1 MTTAEI
7 EEKITGIFE
16 EAIRQKTVNGVS
28 YALVDQGGVS
38 RHYLGQAELGQ
49 FYDLASL
56 TKVVGTASG
65 IFKEMAAGKI
75 SLKDRVGDFFPA
87 ACSAVTVKDLLLHTS
102 GLPADLDDV
111 WQYQSPGE
119 VWEAVLATKPL
130 YLPGQESIYSDL
142 NFIILGKILEQVS
155 GQELSSFLREEIFA
169 PLGMRETG
177 FLLKGKRDN
186 FVKTEITK
194 ERGQVW
200 GNVHDE
206 TAWQMGG
213 LAGHAGLFSTL
224 DDLAR
229 FSSFYLTTA
238 SPLVAGLFD
247 YDCFER
253 TLAWIRWQKGCRF
266 LWHSGFTGPGLGLDL
281 ENGRALVILASS
293 VYPKRGNE
301 AWLLARRQAAKT
313 FFGGGYREE
322 KQE

>member
-1 MTTAEI
+1 MAEI
-7 EEKITGIFE
+7 EEKITDIFK
-16 EAIRQKTVNGVS
+16 EAVKQKIVNGVS
-28 YALVDQGGVS
+28 YDLVDQGRIS
-38 RHYLGQAELGQ
+38 RHYLGQAEPGQ

-65 IFKEMAAGKI
+65 IFKEIDEGKI
-75 SLKDRVGDFFPA
+75 SLDDQVGDFFPA
-87 ACSAVTVKDLLLHTS
+87 ACSAVTVKDLLLHIS
-102 GLPADLDDV
+102 GLPADLDNV
-111 WQYQSPGE
+111 WQYQSPRK

-155 GQELSSFLREEIFA
+155 GQDLSGFLREEIFA

-177 FLLKGKRDN
+177 FLLKGKRDR

-206 TAWQMGG
+206 T
-213 LAGHAGLFSTL
+213 AGHAGLFSTL

-229 FSSFYLTTA
+229 FSSFYLTTDRPFVT
-238 SPLVAGLFD
+238 SLFD

-253 TLAWIRWQKGCRF
+253 TLAWIRWQKGRRF
-266 LWHSGFTGPGLGLDL
+266 LWHTGFTGPGLGLDF

-322 KQE
+322 K

>member
-1 MTTAEI
+1 MTMAEI
-7 EEKITGIFE
+7 EEKITGIFK
-16 EAIRQKTVNGVS
+16 EAVKQKIVNGVS
-28 YALVDQGGVS
+28 YALVDQGRIS
-38 RHYLGQAELGQ
+38 RHYLGQAEPGQ

-65 IFKEMAAGKI
+65 IFKEIDEGKI
-75 SLKDRVGDFFPA
+75 SLDDQVGDFFPA
-87 ACSAVTVKDLLLHTS
+87 ACSAVTVKDLLLHIS
-102 GLPADLDDV
+102 GLPADLDK
-111 WQYQSPGE
+111 YQSPRE

-155 GQELSSFLREEIFA
+155 GQNLSCFLREEIFA

-177 FLLKGKRDN
+177 FLLKGERDR

-229 FSSFYLTTA
+229 FSSFYLTTDKQ
-238 SPLVAGLFD
+238 LVASLFD

-253 TLAWIRWQKGCRF
+253 TLAWIRWQKGRRF
-266 LWHSGFTGPGLGLDL
+266 LWHTGFTGPGLGLDF

-322 KQE
+322 K

>member
-7 EEKITGIFE
+7 EEKITGIFK
-16 EAIRQKTVNGVS
+16 EAVGQKIVNGVS
-28 YALVDQGGVS
+28 YAIVDQERLS
-38 RHYLGQAELGQ
+38 QHYLGQAEPGQ
-49 FYDLASL
+49 LYDLASL

-65 IFKEMAAGKI
+65 IFKEIDEGKI

-87 ACSAVTVKDLLLHTS
+87 AFPFVTVKDLLLHTS
-102 GLPADLDDV
+102 GLPADLDNV

-119 VWEAVLATKPL
+119 VWQAVLATKPL
-130 YLPGQESIYSDL
+130 YLPGQESVYSDL

-155 GQELSSFLREEIFA
+155 GQNLSSFLREEIFA

-177 FLLKGKRDN
+177 FLLKGKRDR

-200 GNVHDE
+200 GTVHDE
-206 TAWQMGG
+206 TAWQLGG
-213 LAGHAGLFSTL
+213 VAGHAGLFSTL
-224 DDLAR
+224 DDLAC
-229 FSSFYLTTA
+229 FSQAYLTTD
-238 SPLVAGLFD
+238 SPLVASLFD

-253 TLAWIRWQKGCRF
+253 TLAWIRWQKGRRF
-266 LWHSGFTGPGLGLDL
+266 LWHTGFTGPGLGFDF

-313 FFGGGYREE
+313 FFACGYREGN
-322 KQE
+322 

>member
-1 MTTAEI
+1 
-7 EEKITGIFE
+7 
-16 EAIRQKTVNGVS
+16 
-28 YALVDQGGVS
+28 
-38 RHYLGQAELGQ
+38 
-49 FYDLASL
+49 
-56 TKVVGTASG
+56 
-65 IFKEMAAGKI
+65 MAAGKI

-87 ACSAVTVKDLLLHTS
+87 ACSAVTVKDLLLHIS

-142 NFIILGKILEQVS
+142 NFIILGKISEQVS
-155 GQELSSFLREEIFA
+155 GQDLSSFLREEIFA
-169 PLGMRETG
+169 PLGMRETS

-194 ERGQVW
+194 ERGHVW

-253 TLAWIRWQKGCRF
+253 TLAWIRWQKGRRF

-293 VYPKRGNE
+293 VYPNRGNE